1 MGRRCLVL
9 SASMG
14 AGHDAVAGELARRL
28 RAGGHDVLVR
38 DVLTLL
44 PPGAGPAVRG
54 FYRFVVRRL
63 PPVYAAIHAM
73 FLAPRPGR
81 GRGADVSPMAVLAER
96 RLGALVAAWRPD
108 VVVSTFHLAGQ
119 VTGRMRGQGALRV
132 PCAVFVT
139 DFAVH
144 RAWLDPGNDLY
155 LCVSEAAARAAREGT
170 GRAAVATGPVVP
182 PEFHRSRAGAG
193 RGAGGRPVV
202 LLSGG
207 AWGVGPGL
215 ARTAGALARHG
226 FEPVLLCGRDE
237 RLRRRAG
244 RLPGVRALGW
254 TDDMPGLLASAR
266 VLVDNAA
273 GQTAVQALA
282 AGVPVVGFRPIA
294 GHGAA
299 GVREMAAE
307 GLTVYADDLP
317 GLLAAVGELAR
328 PGAARDR
335 RTAAG
340 SALFRADADAARLVA
355 GLAECRGEPGGPG
368 DPEGLDGLE
377 GLGGPDRAGS
387 VGRTPPVDDA
397 TGRED
402 DSGPVGPGGPG
413 GPAGPTD
420 RRGPIDL
427 SGLADRD
434 SEG

>member
-63 PPVYAAIHAM
+63 PPVYAAIHAL

-119 VTGRMRGQGALRV
+119 VTGRMRGRGALRV

-155 LCVSEAAARAAREGT
+155 LCVSEVAARAARQGT
-170 GRAAVATGPVVP
+170 GRAAIATGPVVP
-182 PEFHRSRAGAG
+182 PEFHRSGAAAGAG
-193 RGAGGRPVV
+193 RDAGGRPVV

-254 TDDMPGLLASAR
+254 TDNMPGLMASAR

-328 PGAARDR
+328 PGAARDLR
-335 RTAAG
+335 AAAG
-340 SALFRADADAARLVA
+340 SALFRAGADAARLVA
-355 GLAECRGEPGGPG
+355 GLADRAEWGPG
-368 DPEGLDGLE
+368 
-377 GLGGPDRAGS
+377 
-387 VGRTPPVDDA
+387 
-397 TGRED
+397 
-402 DSGPVGPGGPG
+402 
-413 GPAGPTD
+413 GPTD
-420 RRGPIDL
+420 RRGPSDL
-427 SGLADRD
+427 TGLADRTD
-434 SEG
+434 SAG

>member
-28 RAGGHDVLVR
+28 RADGHDVLVR

-44 PPGAGPAVRG
+44 PPGTGAAVRG

-63 PPVYAAIHAM
+63 PVVYAAIYAL
-73 FLAPRPGR
+73 FLAPRPASGR
-81 GRGADVSPMAVLAER
+81 GRGGPAADVSPMAALAER
-96 RLGALVAAWRPD
+96 RLGTLVAAWRPD
-108 VVVSTFHLAGQ
+108 VIVSTFHLAGQ
-119 VTGRMRGQGALRV
+119 LTGRMRGRGALHV

-155 LCVSEAAARAAREGT
+155 LCVTEAAARAARDGT
-170 GRAAVATGPVVP
+170 GRPAVATGPVVP
-182 PEFHRSRAGAG
+182 PEFRTPRAPSSGAG
-193 RGAGGRPVV
+193 PEGGPERPVV

-215 ARTAGALARHG
+215 LRTAGALARHG
-226 FEPVLLCGRDE
+226 FRPVLLCGRDE

-254 TDDMPGLLASAR
+254 TDDVPGLMASAR

-282 AGVPVVGFRPIA
+282 AGLPVVGYRPIA
-294 GHGAA
+294 GHGAV
-299 GVREMAAE
+299 GVRRMAAE
-307 GLTVYADDLP
+307 GLTAYAADLP
-317 GLLAAVGELAR
+317 ALLAAVDELAH

-340 SALFRADADAARLVA
+340 AAVFRADAAHLVA
-355 GLAECRGEPGGPG
+355 TLGTARATG
-368 DPEGLDGLE
+368 DPNQAAGR
-377 GLGGPDRAGS
+377 GGR
-387 VGRTPPVDDA
+387 VR
-397 TGRED
+397 
-402 DSGPVGPGGPG
+402 
-413 GPAGPTD
+413 
-420 RRGPIDL
+420 
-427 SGLADRD
+427 
-434 SEG
+434 